1 MSLVNI
7 HIQNYK
13 TKELIN
19 VGLWDYFFKIRKLPK
34 VIKKQHVYKVYT
46 KIFAIKTLLI
56 LLSSTVVYASGSGNP
71 GDKGYNCNLT
81 TYNIDF
87 GTFYPYDVTFTST
100 IGTVQVTCKANTGN
114 TTVVYT
120 VSFNAGNSGSYSQR
134 LAYNGVKTIAY
145 NLYNDNSFTQILGT
159 GSNNTYTFSNT
170 YKLAGNQSQTDSFPI
185 YGKVPVQPLAVPGF
199 VYVDTIT
206 VTLDY

>member
-7 HIQNYK
+7 HIQDYK

-19 VGLWDYFFKIRKLPK
+19 IRLWDYFFKIRKL
-34 VIKKQHVYKVYT
+34 YKVYPN
-46 KIFAIKTLLI
+46 IFAIKVLYI
-56 LLSSTVVYASGSGNP
+56 LLFGNVGCAFGTSNP

-114 TTVVYT
+114 TNVLYT
-120 VSFNAGNSGSYSQR
+120 LSFSTGGSGNYSGR
-134 LAYNGVKTIAY
+134 LAYNGTRTISY
-145 NLYNDNSFTQILGT
+145 NLYKDSSFTQILGT
-159 GSNNTYTFSNT
+159 GSSSTHNFSNS
-170 YKLAGNQSQTDSFPI
+170 YPLAGNQSRTDSFPI

-206 VTLDY
+206 ATLTY